1 MAARDVVVLCLSR
14 AAIFDCKLSCKADSD
29 DFCLANAIY
38 YVGRI
43 HNYRKRGNGGVN
55 DLANSRCDDFIRWGN
70 FELYLNLDY
79 ELPCQFCSV

>member
-29 DFCLANAIY
+29 DFCLADAIY
-38 YVGRI
+38 YARRVYDCG
-43 HNYRKRGNGGVN
+43 KCGNGRVN